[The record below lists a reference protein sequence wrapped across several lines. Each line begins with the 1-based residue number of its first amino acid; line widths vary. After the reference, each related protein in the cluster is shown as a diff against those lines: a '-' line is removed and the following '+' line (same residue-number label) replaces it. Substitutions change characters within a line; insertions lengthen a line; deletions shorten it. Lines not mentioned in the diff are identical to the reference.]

1 MNDLKPKTIK
11 ELMNHIS
18 KDSGININESDEKH
32 LLHMGYY
39 HGYKGCRH
47 LHKKNVVLGLKDFSE
62 LYSIYQFDLNIK
74 SLFYRYIMFIETAYK
89 NIVLDIVTGEANS
102 AVFGEIFTLVLNDYK
117 RFQKNTKEYKTSVL
131 ERNKL
136 RDSIYKVA
144 SDAYQNNNP
153 IAIHYQNKDSVIPIW
168 GIFEMISLG
177 TFGKFIKASNRS
189 VRGKISRSFGIGSN
203 YDTSFE
209 IPHRIIFA
217 LKDLRNAIA
226 HNNIIFDTRFCNV
239 NIDHSLKSL
248 ILGETGI
255 TVDFKNIFDY
265 VVLMTV
271 VLKKLEYDNGDLQRL
286 VDKFYSYTEKLRT
299 ALINN
304 ISIFNTIFPTNLR
317 NSVNSLR
324 LYIGKK

>member
-18 KDSGININESDEKH
+18 KDSGINIKESDEKH

-47 LHKKNVVLGLKDFSE
+47 LHKKNVVLALKDFSE

-117 RFQKNTKEYKTSVL
+117 RFQKNTKDYKTSVL

-136 RDSIYKVA
+136 RDSIYKTA

-168 GIFEMISLG
+168 GLFEMISLG
-177 TFGKFIKASNRS
+177 TFGKFIKASNSNVRS
-189 VRGKISRSFGIGSN
+189 KISKSIGIGPN

-209 IPHRIIFA
+209 MPHRIIFA

-226 HNNIIFDTRFCNV
+226 HNNIIFDTRFCNL
-239 NIDHSLKSL
+239 NIDHSIKSM

-255 TVDFKNIFDY
+255 VVDFKNIFDY
-265 VVLMTV
+265 VVLMAL
-271 VLKKLEYDNGDLQRL
+271 VLKKLDYDISDLQRL
-286 VDKFYSYTEKLRT
+286 VDKFYSFTEKLRAT
-299 ALINN
+299 LNNN

-317 NSVNSLR
+317 KSVELLR
-324 LYIGKK
+324 LFVSKK